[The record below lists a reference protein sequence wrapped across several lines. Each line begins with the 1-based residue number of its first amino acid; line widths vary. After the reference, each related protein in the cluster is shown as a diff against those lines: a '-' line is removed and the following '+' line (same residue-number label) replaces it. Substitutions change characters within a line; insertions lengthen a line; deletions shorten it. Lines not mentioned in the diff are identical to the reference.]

1 MTASVSDLALA
12 SEVALRSCASDA
24 GFGIA
29 GAAVASLAPAG
40 GSWRTY
46 WMAKTRPPAVTIA
59 NRAMTIRLVDMA
71 VMILTPCRIADT
83 PQSYTFL
90 SKEGTGLHSENEA
103 YAKLALLTNP
113 ALDPFG
119 KIPELKFCAVKAEK
133 VEQRVAAE

>member
-1 MTASVSDLALA
+1 MTAFVSDLALA
-12 SEVALRSCASDA
+12 SEAALRSCALDA

-29 GAAVASLAPAG
+29 GAAVVSLASVG

-46 WMAKTRPPAVTIA
+46 WMAKATPPAVTIA
-59 NRAMTIRLVDMA
+59 NRAMTNRLVDMA

-103 YAKLALLTNP
+103 YSKLSLLTNP
-113 ALDPFG
+113 ALVPFG
-119 KIPELKFCAVKAEK
+119 KIPEFKFCAVKAEK
-133 VEQRVAAE
+133 VEQRVAGE

>member
-1 MTASVSDLALA
+1 MTAFVSDLAVA
-12 SEVALRSCASDA
+12 SEAELRSCASDA

-29 GAAVASLAPAG
+29 GAAVASPASAG

-46 WMAKTRPPAVTIA
+46 WMAKTTPPAVTIA

-71 VMILTPCRIADT
+71 VMILTPCRITDT
-83 PQSYTFL
+83 PQSYIFL
-90 SKEGTGLHSENEA
+90 SKEGTGLYSENEA
-103 YAKLALLTNP
+103 YAKLSLLTSP

-119 KIPELKFCAVKAEK
+119 KIPEFKFCAVKAEK